1 MRKTKNR
8 FITKAAIFFFT
19 AAMLLCQPF
28 SFLGLDR
35 GVREVVAADTEWKTH
50 YDPSQPFDSVESEHF
65 RILYGKE
72 RPANKRVQITDEML
86 QGNLEH
92 LEAIRDFYINE
103 IGMRDIGGPAISWWQ
118 DGSTKYKCN
127 IYISGTGLGRDGW
140 AFVNVEHPED
150 GAYAYAVFDQDS
162 MSVSNPQSTVLPH
175 ELAHVFVSHQ
185 KGALVWDWNE
195 PVADFLRN
203 EWQKNAGAFKDGPN
217 TVDFGIFAQNT
228 EWRYPSEKKW
238 YEIWPIL
245 TYIYENPDKYQGLGK
260 QAILKLLQDSKTDDK
275 SYYHKMERV
284 MGVEIEKILCG
295 TVRRLV
301 TMDFDKQEL
310 YQGTLNRVKKDMFT
324 SLEDAGDGWQKVSDS
339 KMPQQ
344 TGFNIIPL
352 TVDLK
357 KSAIS
362 VELYETGSSANA
374 GHTASIVTV
383 TESGDARY
391 SDMWHDGV
399 GSIKLRGDEKNA
411 YLVVVATPKELESIT
426 VYNPDG
432 SGVDKRDTERY
443 PYKVKITQ
451 NDEIDNGIINIAPQA
466 MVKADYS
473 NTDTST
479 AKVNDKELAG
489 DSSKTTWNTWCKD
502 GNKEY
507 PYPIAMEWD
516 EKQSIA
522 GMKIMWWADD
532 AEPGTSS
539 GDGVLFPESCQ
550 AEYYDEEQG
559 TWKPIKGMTDET
571 GTSTDSVGVKYGTDL
586 TSSANA
592 AKYLLG
598 KNRYWNEVKFA
609 EEIETTKLRL
619 RIGKPDNA
627 DKKSGIG
634 IGEWQVISQY
644 NIAPDAE
651 VKADYSNTDTSTN
664 NVNDKKLAW
673 HSPKAT
679 WNTWCKDGN
688 KEYPYPVTMEWDEKQ
703 SLSSMKVMWWADD
716 AEPGTSSG
724 DGVLFPKSCRAEY
737 YDEEQGAW
745 KAIKGMTD
753 ETGALTDSVGVKYGT
768 GLDSSTNAEE
778 CRLGNN
784 RYWNEVKFAE
794 KIETTKLRLYIDK
807 PDNTD
812 KNSGIGIGEWQVY
825 GETAKSQT
833 TPEQPDPEKPDPEKP
848 DPEQPDPE
856 KPDPEQPDP
865 EKPDPETPS
874 QEELDQKAAEKVKD
888 LIDQIGT
895 VTLTETSKEK
905 ITAAREEYKKLTES
919 QKKLVTNISVLEEK
933 EREYQKLEE
942 EAKNSGKPDLEK
954 PDPGTPGEGTE
965 LPKEEDLL
973 KGNPELPQGGT
984 EESAKAKFSVLTAR
998 VVKSKNT
1005 SNQLKWKKVKGA
1017 QGYIVFGNMCNVKG
1031 KKYEY
1036 KVLKITDK
1044 NSTTSY
1050 THKKL
1055 KKGTYYKYIVQA
1067 YKMVNG
1073 KPQIIATSKTMHAA
1087 MTGGKYGNAGS
1098 IRVNKSKMTL
1108 KKGKKF
1114 TIKAKEVKKYKKP
1127 KRHRKIAYES
1137 SNPKVATVSAKGVV
1151 KAKKKGSCYVYVYAQ
1166 NGVYKRIKVKV
1177 K

>member
-8 FITKAAIFFFT
+8 FFTKAVIFILT

-35 GVREVVAADTEWKTH
+35 GVREVVAAETEWKTH

-72 RPANKRVQITDEML
+72 RPANKRIQITDEML

-92 LEAIRDFYINE
+92 LEAIRDFYINK
-103 IGMRDIGGPAISWWQ
+103 IGMRDIGGPAIPWWKD
-118 DGSTKYKCN
+118 DGTKYKCN

-140 AFVNVEHPED
+140 AFVNVEHAED
-150 GAYAYAVFDQDS
+150 GGYAYAVFDQDA

-175 ELAHVFVSHQ
+175 ELAHVFVAHQ

-203 EWQKNAGAFKDGPN
+203 EWQKNAEAFKDGPN

-324 SLEDAGDGWQKVSDS
+324 SLEDAGDGWQKVPDS

-352 TVDLK
+352 SVDLK

-362 VELYETGSSANA
+362 VELEETGGSANA

-383 TESGDARY
+383 TESGETRY
-391 SDMWHDGV
+391 SDMWYDGV

-451 NDEIDNGIINIAPQA
+451 DDETDNGIINIAPQA
-466 MVKADYS
+466 TAKADYS

-489 DSSKTTWNTWCKD
+489 DSPKATWNTWCKD

-507 PYPIAMEWD
+507 PYPITMEWD

-539 GDGVLFPESCQ
+539 GDGVLFPKNCQ

-571 GTSTDSVGVKYGTDL
+571 GSVTDSVGVRYGTDSA
-586 TSSANA
+586 SSANA
-592 AKYLLG
+592 VKYLLG

-609 EEIETTKLRL
+609 EKIETTKLRL
-619 RIGKPDNA
+619 RIDKPDSA

-651 VKADYSNTDTSTN
+651 VKADYSNTDTSAAN
-664 NVNDKKLAW
+664 INDRKLAW
-673 HSPKAT
+673 HSSSAT

-688 KEYPYPVTMEWDEKQ
+688 KEYPYPVTMEWDRKQ

-753 ETGALTDSVGVKYGT
+753 ETGALTDSVGVRYGT
-768 GLDSSTNAEE
+768 SSASSANAEE

-825 GETAKSQT
+825 GEAANSQT
-833 TPEQPDPEKPDPEKP
+833 SPGGDPENPDPEKPDPENP
-848 DPEQPDPE
+848 DPENPDPE
-856 KPDPEQPDP
+856 NPENPNPGNPNPGNPNPGNPNP
-865 EKPDPETPS
+865 ENP
-874 QEELDQKAAEKVKD
+874 
-888 LIDQIGT
+888 
-895 VTLTETSKEK
+895 
-905 ITAAREEYKKLTES
+905 
-919 QKKLVTNISVLEEK
+919 N
-933 EREYQKLEE
+933 
-942 EAKNSGKPDLEK
+942 
-954 PDPGTPGEGTE
+954 PGNPNPGEPNLGNPGGDAG
-965 LPKEEDLL
+965 LPKEKDILNN
-973 KGNPELPQGGT
+973 NPGLPQDGS
-984 EESAKAKFSVLTAR
+984 EESVKARFSVLTAR
-998 VVKSKNT
+998 VAKSGST
-1005 SNQLKWKKVKGA
+1005 SNKLRWKKIKGA
-1017 QGYIVFGNMCNVKG
+1017 QGYVVLGNLCNQKG
-1031 KKYEY
+1031 KKYNYE
-1036 KVLKITDK
+1036 VLEVINK

-1067 YKMVNG
+1067 YQMVDG
-1073 KPQIIATSKTMHAA
+1073 KLQIIATSKAVHAA
-1087 MTGGKYGNAGS
+1087 TTGGKYGNVS
-1098 IRVNKSKMTL
+1098 SFKLNKSKVTL

-1114 TIKAKEVKKYKKP
+1114 KIKAKEVKKNKKLNH
-1127 KRHRKIAYES
+1127 HRRTAYES
-1137 SNPKVATVSAKGVV
+1137 SNDKVATVSKKGVV
-1151 KAKKKGSCYVYVYAQ
+1151 KAKKKGTCYIYVYAQ
-1166 NGVYKRIKVKV
+1166 NGIYKRVRIKVK
-1177 K
+1177 